1 MREENV
7 VEDKNDNE
15 DRYLK
20 LQQDQWVFQKKTQRV
35 EQARRNIEA
44 LNKLFCWVE
53 TGGYVDMD
61 LMKESISTN
70 LKIMNEVSSL

>member
-1 MREENV
+1 MNENEIKAKYVKIEE
-7 VEDKNDNE
+7 E
-15 DRYLK
+15 
-20 LQQDQWVFQKKTQRV
+20 QWAFQKKTQRV